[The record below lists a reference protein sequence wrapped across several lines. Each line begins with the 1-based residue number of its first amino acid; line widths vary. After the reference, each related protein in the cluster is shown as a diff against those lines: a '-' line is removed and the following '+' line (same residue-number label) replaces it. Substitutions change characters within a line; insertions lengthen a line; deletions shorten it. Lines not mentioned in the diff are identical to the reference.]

1 MSVSLVLVY
10 QWKWCSQDIH
20 WGSYQ
25 QRITWQEKK
34 NKLNFNWRHRLRY
47 GGYCPRIFFLK
58 GRPSTSPVCF
68 SDYLSVWL
76 LPSTLVRSS
85 NIIEARQSLAGVVFG
100 ISSLWTPSKSGRP
113 ACPLVSRCR
122 CFGGGGPK
130 LGATWPNM
138 NSITTEKNS
147 QRTWTW
153 LSCLTG
159 SGNPHWCVYSVAGS
173 IPGFRVAFSP
183 SSIRLEKCEW
193 CVRSQRKVWTAWPGC
208 QCYTAIR
215 LSPALWLS

>member
-138 NSITTEKNS
+138 NSIATEKTANVPEHDCPAL
-147 QRTWTW
+147 QDRATPTGVYIRLLVRFPVFGW
-153 LSCLTG
+153 LSL
-159 SGNPHWCVYSVAGS
+159 P
-173 IPGFRVAFSP
+173 
-183 SSIRLEKCEW
+183 
-193 CVRSQRKVWTAWPGC
+193 VR
-208 QCYTAIR
+208 
-215 LSPALWLS
+215 